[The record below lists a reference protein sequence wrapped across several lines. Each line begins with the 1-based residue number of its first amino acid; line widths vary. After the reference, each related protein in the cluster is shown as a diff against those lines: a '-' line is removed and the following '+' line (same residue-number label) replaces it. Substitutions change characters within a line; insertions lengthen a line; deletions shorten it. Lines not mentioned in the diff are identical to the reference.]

1 MTHQFH
7 RLPREKP
14 LTNHTLRPTYH
25 HYLPHVDGERL
36 CPAIKEL
43 EEKKALARWDFIRV
57 IDDEDVVRSCAHHP
71 GHAVVRQE
79 GAQVVISNPAV
90 LSTAVREVVEE
101 DVHNLVTYVV
111 VRTVEEELQETAEN
125 AEAI

>member
-7 RLPREKP
+7 RLPCEKP
-14 LTNHTLRPTYH
+14 LANHTLRPTYRR
-25 HYLPHVDGERL
+25 YLSHVDGERL
-36 CPAIKEL
+36 CPAIKQL
-43 EEKKALARWDFIRV
+43 EEKKALVCWDFIRV
-57 IDDEDVVRSCAHHP
+57 IDDEDVVRSCAQHP

-90 LSTAVREVVEE
+90 LSTAIREVVEE

-111 VRTVEEELQETAEN
+111 VCTIEEKPQETVEN